1 MRICILANAMAVHAQ
16 RWAKAFA
23 EHSHEVHVL
32 SIRKLD
38 IPGVKTH
45 TVHIGPVNTK
55 SIIWT
60 FLSYCY
66 LLLTARYHLR
76 KLKPDIV
83 NAHYVLTH
91 GVIAAFAN
99 YHPFVITTWGSDVVW
114 HRSKTMPWCLNV
126 AIRYVLKRADLI
138 CAASKFLIKQ
148 IEAFAGPGKSV
159 KQIPFGV
166 DCQLFRPADNKMFPM
181 RLKEF
186 RVGFVKTLSSI
197 YGPDVLIKAM
207 PKVLQEI
214 PGARLIMAGQNRM
227 ADMPQKLATE
237 LSVADKIEFMGFV
250 ENSRLPELIQSFDV
264 FVNPS
269 VCRESFGVSVLEA
282 SACAV
287 PVVASRIGGLP
298 EVCIDG
304 QTGILFEPNSPEDLA
319 KVLIR
324 LAKNPLL
331 CQNMGQAG
339 RKLVIEKYSWQNNV
353 KEKLKLFEQEI
364 NSDKC

>member
-1 MRICILANAMAVHAQ
+1 MRICILANAMAVHTR
-16 RWAKAFA
+16 RWAKAFV
-23 EHSHEVHVL
+23 EHGHEVHVL

-45 TVHIGPVNTK
+45 TVHIGPVNTE

-66 LLLTARYHLR
+66 LLLSARYHLR

-91 GVIAAFAN
+91 GVIAAFTN
-99 YHPFVITTWGSDVVW
+99 YHPLVITAWGSDVVW
-114 HRSKTMPWCLNV
+114 HRSKTMPWYLRF
-126 AIRYVLKRADLI
+126 AIQYVLKRADLI
-138 CAASKFLIKQ
+138 CAASKFLVGQ
-148 IEAFAGPGKSV
+148 VEAFAGPGKSV
-159 KQIPFGV
+159 KRIPFGV
-166 DCQLFRPADNKMFPM
+166 DCQLFRPTDNKIFPK
-181 RLKEF
+181 RVKEF
-186 RVGFVKTLSSI
+186 RIGFVKTLSFI

-207 PKVLQEI
+207 PKILQEI
-214 PGARLIMAGQNRM
+214 PEARLIMAGQNRM
-227 ADMPQKLATE
+227 GDISQKLATE
-237 LSVADKIEFMGFV
+237 LSLADKIEFMGFV

-298 EVCIDG
+298 DVCIDG
-304 QTGILFEPNSPEDLA
+304 QTGILFEPNSPEALA
-319 KVLIR
+319 KAIIQ
-324 LAKNPLL
+324 LAKNPELR
-331 CQNMGQAG
+331 QNMGQAG
-339 RKLVIEKYSWQNNV
+339 RKLVIEKYNWQNNV
-353 KEKLKLFEQEI
+353 EETLKLFEQQI
-364 NSDKC
+364 NTD